1 MILSKERLGAAMEFL
16 VWAIFFLILGIYL
29 YFEWNEKRIET
40 QRIKLF
46 LMPLLFLSV
55 FLFAQIRQLYVPF
68 ALKMALFL
76 GFLGDVLLFDKN
88 KRSLFI
94 GGVFSFLA
102 GHLLYAWIIFEM
114 IGEANLLLLFFAS
127 LIYGVILFFFLKEYD
142 DHSGFFYLYCLY
154 GVVVLSIAVSSLSLL
169 LEKPG
174 LEAFMIFAGAHLFM
188 ISDMGILKDFK
199 KPRRW
204 SPVILL
210 YSLGQFL
217 LAMGIVLGSSS

>member
-1 MILSKERLGAAMEFL
+1 MEFL

-40 QRIKLF
+40 QRMKLF
-46 LMPLLFLSV
+46 LMPSLFLSV
-55 FLFAQIRQLYVPF
+55 FLFAQIRQLYVPS
-68 ALKMALFL
+68 ALKMALLL
-76 GFLGDVLLFDKN
+76 GFLGDLLLFDKN
-88 KRSLFI
+88 KRALFM
-94 GGVFSFLA
+94 GGVFSFLE
-102 GHLLYAWIIFEM
+102 GHLFYTWIIFEI
-114 IGEANLLLLFFAS
+114 IGEANILLLFFSS
-127 LIYGVILFFFLKEYD
+127 LIYGVMMFFFLKEYD